1 MDDAASC
8 WNDAPEGDSMVT
20 TIQLKSALI
29 ELRNIIKKI
38 EWMVEDEDI
47 LDETESARYII
58 NNLIQNT
65 ENESAGI

>member
-1 MDDAASC
+1 
-8 WNDAPEGDSMVT
+8 MVT